1 MGLRFALQLRC
12 AISVRYLLPARMT
25 TVYLGKYP
33 SALLWNIYPKRTCEP
48 GVRFCRSA
56 VSSIGVFTGFSSS
69 GPARAVS
76 CSCPLV
82 CARAF
87 GGFKKDMA
95 NATTRPSLK
104 PHLNRSVNS
113 FVCILVF
120 PIAYVFDLQQVS
132 DDMTVTAIFA

>member
-1 MGLRFALQLRC
+1 MRLQFSTLYCRTHGLSLQLGLQLLNPLTHALEFLKNLGIR
-12 AISVRYLLPARMT
+12 IVRR
-25 TVYLGKYP
+25 GNKI
-33 SALLWNIYPKRTCEP
+33 WGGE
-48 GVRFCRSA
+48 A
-56 VSSIGVFTGFSSS
+56 VTSS